1 MSKESVSLK
10 GTPKTIEEAIANGLE
25 EYGFYNNDKIAKFVM
40 KHVKDFMAQKVHNR
54 EEIIEKGMLELFNR
68 VFNK

>member
-1 MSKESVSLK
+1 MSKESVLSK

-40 KHVKDFMAQKVHNR
+40 RHVKDFIAQKTCHR
-54 EEIIEKGMLELFNR
+54 DEEMEKGMLELFNK